1 MASTGLVAGKS
12 GVFKVKVL
20 AKVPAPTLENY
31 ASFANQLDLQNTGVE
46 AKVIDALKKK
56 AVIEDNRASFY

>member
-1 MASTGLVAGKS
+1 
-12 GVFKVKVL
+12 VL